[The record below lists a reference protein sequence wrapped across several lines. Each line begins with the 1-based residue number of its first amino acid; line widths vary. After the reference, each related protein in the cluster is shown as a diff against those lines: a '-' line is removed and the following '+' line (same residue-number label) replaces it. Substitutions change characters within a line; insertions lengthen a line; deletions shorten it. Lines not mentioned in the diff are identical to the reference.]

1 MCSEYMYL
9 YVLMTNV
16 EKFSRHLVI
25 HIPGAAFKDNTHA
38 GAFVSEVWSESDSIF
53 LKLLPHSPNMQVI
66 RYLCEGNHF

>member
-9 YVLMTNV
+9 CVLMTNV

-38 GAFVSEVWSESDSIF
+38 GAFVSEVCTESDF
-53 LKLLPHSPNMQVI
+53 NV
-66 RYLCEGNHF
+66 